1 MIRVPIEQLAD
12 SIQLPVG
19 KPEGAVK
26 RLFRDWRQV
35 PQSSRGG

>member
-19 KPEGAVK
+19 EPEGTVE
-26 RLFRDWRQV
+26 RLFRDARQV
-35 PQSSRGG
+35 PQSSRGR